1 MKLWRFA
8 LAAFLVSIA
17 APAFAQTN
25 VSGDWDVTIVSPQG
39 ANTVKVTFKQDGE
52 KLSGIFKSQMG
63 ELPFEGGS
71 MTGDEMKFSFT
82 IPVQGQQLEIRLTG
96 KVAGSEITGKAD
108 FGGFAEGDWS
118 AKKSEAVTA
127 AATAPAPSA
136 AAATPAPANAATAT
150 GITGQWDVTLKT
162 QMGDIPVVAKITDNG
177 GKITGTLS
185 GPQGDVDV
193 AGTFDGSALKLE
205 FVAKTPN
212 GDIPITM
219 TGDVTG
225 DSAAGKAEFGGF
237 GQGEWTAKR
246 AKQ

>member
-1 MKLWRFA
+1 
-8 LAAFLVSIA
+8 
-17 APAFAQTN
+17 
-25 VSGDWDVTIVSPQG
+25 
-39 ANTVKVTFKQDGE
+39 
-52 KLSGIFKSQMG
+52 
-63 ELPFEGGS
+63 
-71 MTGDEMKFSFT
+71 
-82 IPVQGQQLEIRLTG
+82 TG

-127 AATAPAPSA
+127 AAAAPAPAA
-136 AAATPAPANAATAT
+136 AAATPAPANGPTAT
-150 GITGQWDVTLKT
+150 RITGQSDVTLET
-162 QMGDIPVVAKITDNG
+162 QTGHTRGRAKSTENW

-237 GQGEWTAKR
+237 GQGE
-246 AKQ
+246 